1 LRIIG
6 QGPGHMDELAGEV
19 LVDDQRAHGGIVR
32 ELEAYRHS
40 GRARA

>member
-1 LRIIG
+1 LRVVG

-32 ELEAYRHS
+32 ELE
-40 GRARA
+40 GRRLAGLARA